1 MATNYPLQVTIGAS
15 VAASLGQALKEAQNG
30 IGQLGKSMDAMSG
43 KKANI
48 DRLTAL
54 KQQAVGAGKAW
65 RDAQNEVH
73 FLQQQKLNGNITSKG
88 LDNARAR
95 VSGLQDRLS
104 SPDLS
109 DKVREKLQ
117 AQLAKAQE
125 RFATHQ
131 AKVDSTFASELARAA
146 QAAAIAKDKF
156 IQSKSSAD
164 ALAQS
169 LQRAGINTKKLGDES
184 SKLGSILETLK
195 QKTESLAKAQSA
207 QTHNLDAR
215 RAYRDQAMD
224 VVALGASL
232 YGVMKPAIEFESV
245 MADVGKVVNF
255 ESNDEFRQ
263 MGADI
268 LAMSTQIPMAAQ
280 GLGDIMA
287 AAGQAGIVKAELR
300 QFTED
305 AAKMGVAF
313 DISGKEAGAAMT
325 GLRSI
330 FHLSQTDVV
339 SLGDAFNHLSNNMDA
354 KASDMLNISNRAG
367 SMAAMFGLTGAQ
379 LGALGATFLALK
391 SPPEVA
397 ATGINAMMLK
407 LATADKQN
415 AKFQEGLFAV
425 GMSAE
430 VMKKMIGEDAQGAL
444 LTFLKAV
451 KKTPD
456 VMGTLS
462 DLFGLEYSDDIA
474 KLVNGL
480 DTYEKSLQLIGEQSQ
495 YAGSM
500 QKEYAT
506 RSATTAN
513 NIQLLQNQMT
523 RLGITIGNALLPAL
537 NGVVGVFMP
546 VIDSLSSLAERFPMV
561 TQVLVGGVA
570 GLVVYKIATIG
581 LGYAWTFIKAPL
593 LAANVAFAKAR
604 LGLALLQA
612 QTLAASGNS
621 GILATTWTA
630 VTMGLRTMTTP
641 IVAAGAAFRA
651 LAVSIWASTTALL
664 ANPITWMVIGIGAA
678 ITGMVL
684 VVRKYLDPITAYI
697 GGVFNGIRAVMQPA
711 IDSLSAVFAPLASVS
726 EALGVTLGWIAD
738 GISQAV
744 NWFSQLLTPVT
755 LTTGEF
761 NRISAS
767 GKRVGEVIGSLL
779 YGAFTLLTLPIKAV
793 GLAIGLL
800 MDGFTMMT
808 SFSPLEKIEAAWQP
822 VAEFLS
828 GLFDGIRNTIGNAMN
843 WITDKL
849 SWVSD
854 KAQAVRGLL
863 GLNDQASAQPNA
875 VIGNAIPQAVSV
887 GEAMRQ
893 SAISIKQSPIAALT
907 MPTPQPVVSNQHSAT
922 TQNVTLS
929 PTITIH
935 GSTDPQTTAALV
947 DARVR
952 AMLKDAQR
960 SHSAMLFD

>member
-15 VAASLGQALKEAQNG
+15 VAASLGQALHAAQSG

-48 DRLTAL
+48 DRLTAI
-54 KQQAVGAGKAW
+54 KQQAVDAGKAW
-65 RDAQNEVH
+65 RDAQNEVRS
-73 FLQQQKLNGNITSKG
+73 LQQQKADGSYTSNG
-88 LDNARAR
+88 LDNAKAR
-95 VSGLQDRLS
+95 VSGLQTRLS
-104 SPDLS
+104 APDLS
-109 DKVREKLQ
+109 DKTRAKLQ
-117 AQLAKAQE
+117 AQLTRANASLATHQGKVDQ
-125 RFATHQ
+125 RFAT
-131 AKVDSTFASELARAA
+131 ELERAA
-146 QAAAIAKDKF
+146 QSAAIAKDKF
-156 IQSKSSAD
+156 TQMKSAAD
-164 ALAQS
+164 ALSKS
-169 LQRAGINTKKLGDES
+169 LQAAGTDTKRLADES
-184 SKLGSILETLK
+184 SQLGATLDTLK
-195 QKTESLAKAQSA
+195 QKTQSLAKAQSA
-207 QTHNLDAR
+207 QMANLASR
-215 RAYRDQAMD
+215 QAYRDQAMD

-255 ESNDEFRQ
+255 ESNDEFKQ
-263 MGADI
+263 MGKDI
-268 LAMSTQIPMAAQ
+268 LTLSTHIPMAAQ

-287 AAGQAGIVKAELR
+287 AAGQAGIAKEELR

-313 DISGKEAGAAMT
+313 DIAGKEAGAAMT

-339 SLGDAFNHLSNNMDA
+339 SLGDAFNYLSNNMDA
-354 KASDMLNISNRAG
+354 KARDMLNISNRAG

-430 VMKKMIGEDAQGAL
+430 VMKKMISEDAQGAL

-456 VMGTLS
+456 LMGTLS

-480 DTYEKSLQLIGEQSQ
+480 DTYEKSLQLIGDKSH

-500 QKEYAT
+500 QKEYDT

-513 NIQLLQNQMT
+513 HIQLLQNQMA

-537 NGVVGVFMP
+537 NSVIAAFTP
-546 VIDSLSSLAERFPMV
+546 VIDSLSALAERFGMM
-561 TQVLVGGVA
+561 TQVVVGGTAALVA
-570 GLVVYKIATIG
+570 YKIATIG

-593 LAANVAFAKAR
+593 LAANVAFSKAR

-612 QTLAASGNS
+612 QTLMTTGSAGVF
-621 GILATTWTA
+621 ATAWTA
-630 VTMGLRTMTTP
+630 VTMGLSAITAP
-641 IVAAGAAFRA
+641 LLVAGTAFRA
-651 LAVSIWASTTALL
+651 LAVSVWAGTTALL
-664 ANPITWMVIGIGAA
+664 ANPVTWIAIGIGAA
-678 ITGMVL
+678 IAGMV
-684 VVRKYLDPITAYI
+684 VMVRKYLDPISAYI
-697 GGVFNGIRAVMQPA
+697 SGVFKGITAVMQPA
-711 IDSLSAVFAPLASVS
+711 IDALSATFAPLAHIG
-726 EALGVTLGWIAD
+726 EALGAAFGWISD
-738 GISQAV
+738 GINQLV
-744 NWFSQLLTPVT
+744 NGFSQLLTPVT
-755 LTTGEF
+755 LSTDEF

-767 GKRVGEVIGSLL
+767 GKGLGEVIGSVL

-800 MDGFTMMT
+800 VDGFNTIT
-808 SFSPLEKIEAAWQP
+808 SLSPLEKIEAAWQP
-822 VAEFLS
+822 VADFFV
-828 GLFDGIRNTIGNAMN
+828 GLFDGIQNTIGNAMS
-843 WITDKL
+843 WITDKV

-854 KAQAVRGLL
+854 KAQALKGLL
-863 GLNDQASAQPNA
+863 SFSQTEQPKPRVGDSLSKAS
-875 VIGNAIPQAVSV
+875 SV
-887 GEAMRQ
+887 GEAMRN
-893 SAISIKQSPIAALT
+893 SGISLKQSPAVALSA
-907 MPTPQPVVSNQHSAT
+907 PTPQPIVRNHSAAT
-922 TQNVTLS
+922 SQTLTLN

-935 GSTDPQTTAALV
+935 GSGDPQATAALV

>member
-15 VAASLGQALKEAQNG
+15 VAASLGNAIKEAQNG
-30 IGQLGKSMDAMSG
+30 IGSLGKSLDAMSG

-48 DRLTAL
+48 ERLTKL
-54 KQQAVGAGKAW
+54 KEQAAEAGKAW
-65 RDAQNEVH
+65 RDAQNQVRN
-73 FLQQQKLNGNITSKG
+73 LQAQKADGSYTSKG
-88 LDNARAR
+88 LESSKAR
-95 VSGLQDRLS
+95 VSGLQERLAV
-104 SPDLS
+104 PDLS
-109 DKVREKLQ
+109 DKAKAKLQ
-117 AQLAKAQE
+117 AQLDKAN
-125 RFATHQ
+125 ASLASNQ
-131 AKVDSTFASELARAA
+131 AKVDAKFASELERAA
-146 QAAAIAKDKF
+146 QVAAMAKDKF
-156 IQSKSSAD
+156 TQTKSSSD

-169 LQRAGINTKKLGDES
+169 LQAAGVNTKKLSDES
-184 SKLGSILETLK
+184 TKLGATLDALK

-207 QTHNLDAR
+207 QSQNLESR
-215 RAYRDQAMD
+215 KAYREQAMD

-245 MADVGKVVNF
+245 MADIGKVVNF
-255 ESNDEFRQ
+255 DSNDEFKQ
-263 MGADI
+263 MGNDI
-268 LAMSTQIPMAAQ
+268 LAMSTKIPMAAQ

-287 AAGQAGIVKAELR
+287 AAGQAGIAKEELR
-300 QFTED
+300 QFTQD

-354 KASDMLNISNRAG
+354 KARDMLNISNRAG
-367 SMAAMFGLTGAQ
+367 SMAAMFGLTGQQ

-415 AKFQEGLFAV
+415 KKFQEGLFAV

-430 VMKKMIGEDAQGAL
+430 VMKKMIAEDAQGAL

-480 DTYEKSLQLIGEQSQ
+480 DTYEKSLQLIGDKSQ

-500 QKEYAT
+500 EKEYQT

-523 RLGITIGNALLPAL
+523 RLGVVIGNALLPAL
-537 NGVVGVFMP
+537 NSVIGAFMP
-546 VIDSLSSLAERFPMV
+546 VIESLASLAERFPMV
-561 TQVLVGGVA
+561 TQLVVGGVA
-570 GLVVYKIATIG
+570 ALTAYKIATIG
-581 LGYAWTFIKAPL
+581 LGYAWTFIKAPF
-593 LAANVAFAKAR
+593 LAATVAFSKAR
-604 LGLALLQA
+604 LGLAVLQA
-612 QTLAASGNS
+612 QTIATTGSAGVFATAWTAVKLATTSIAAPLASAGTAFRLLAAS
-621 GILATTWTA
+621 
-630 VTMGLRTMTTP
+630 V
-641 IVAAGAAFRA
+641 
-651 LAVSIWASTTALL
+651 WASTTALL
-664 ANPITWMVIGIGAA
+664 ANPITWIVVGIGAA
-678 ITGMVL
+678 VAGVVMVI
-684 VVRKYLDPITAYI
+684 RKYLDPITAYI
-697 GGVFNGIRAVMQPA
+697 GGVFDGIKAVMQPA
-711 IDSLSAVFAPLASVS
+711 IDALTAAFAPLAPVGN
-726 EALGVTLGWIAD
+726 ALRATFDWIGD
-738 GISQAV
+738 GISKVV

-755 LTTGEF
+755 LTTDEF
-761 NRISAS
+761 NNISAS
-767 GKRVGEVIGSLL
+767 GKSVGEVIGGVL
-779 YGAFTLLTLPIKAV
+779 YGAFTLLTFPIKAV

-800 MDGFTMMT
+800 MDGFNAIAN
-808 SFSPLEKIEAAWQP
+808 FSPLEKITAAWQP
-822 VAEFLS
+822 VADYFT
-828 GLFDGIRNTIGNAMN
+828 GLFDGIKNTVGNAMG
-843 WITDKL
+843 WISDKL

-854 KAQAVRGLL
+854 KAQAVKGFFSSDDSKQSKPSPVGEALPKA
-863 GLNDQASAQPNA
+863 N
-875 VIGNAIPQAVSV
+875 SV
-887 GEAMRQ
+887 GEVMCNSGIAF
-893 SAISIKQSPIAALT
+893 KQAPVAALAV
-907 MPTPQPVVSNQHSAT
+907 PTPQSVVRNQSAT
-922 TQNVTLS
+922 SSQNITLN
-929 PTITIH
+929 PTITIQ
-935 GSTDPQTTAALV
+935 GSIDPQATAAIV

-960 SHSAMLFD
+960 SHSGMLFD